1 MTGCGNTS
9 YKHTFCN
16 KGADEAAAAVLK
28 DMIALKVEPNLR
40 LQRLL
45 YRKPRKLAEAQL
57 LALRRA
63 VEYGQNTDAWAM
75 FNHFDNAGYESN

>member
-1 MTGCGNTS
+1 M
-9 YKHTFCN
+9 
-16 KGADEAAAAVLK
+16 LK

-75 FNHFDNAGYESN
+75 FNHFDNAGYELN